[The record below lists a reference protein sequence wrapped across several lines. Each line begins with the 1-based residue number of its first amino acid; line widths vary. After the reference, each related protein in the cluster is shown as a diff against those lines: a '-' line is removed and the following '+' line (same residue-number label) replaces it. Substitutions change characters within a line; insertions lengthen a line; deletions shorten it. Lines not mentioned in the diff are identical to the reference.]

1 LINWLGTATLKIQ
14 QTKTALVNL
23 WLATTITLFSFSA
36 LADNYYVESTFIQN
50 GQTMG
55 PPAFNIFNDSD
66 RTFNVDHNTAINY
79 SVIENKDGSVNVEAV
94 VIETNKRSDS
104 YQLQPIFTIAANGE
118 SNGMLLGKSKAIP
131 FLDWQLSAIKSYTV
145 TFHQLSSNN
154 KNCLSYTNEGETLCF
169 DSTPFMD
176 TAAFLYIRTKA
187 EDPSVLEIKL
197 TDNGANTLR
206 TFTRENINQWMGVTI
221 DGQLV
226 NASVIRSEIGGDI
239 VMPLPKQAAAEE

>member
-1 LINWLGTATLKIQ
+1 MKTQL
-14 QTKTALVNL
+14 TKTGLTRL
-23 WLATTITLFSFSA
+23 CLATTIPLISFTTLANNF
-36 LADNYYVESTFIQN
+36 YVESTFIQN

-55 PPAFNIFNDSD
+55 PPAFNIFNNSD

-79 SVIENKDGSVNVEAV
+79 SVVEKKNGNVNVEVV
-94 VIETNKRSDS
+94 VIETSKRGDS

-145 TFHQLSSNN
+145 TFHQLSSNEQ
-154 KNCLSYTNEGETLCF
+154 NCLNYTNGNETLCF
-169 DSTPFMD
+169 DSTPLLD
-176 TAAFLYIRTKA
+176 TDAFLYIRNKA

-197 TDNGANTLR
+197 TDNGANALG
-206 TFTRENINQWMGVTI
+206 TFTRENIDQWMGVMI

-226 NASVIRSEIGGDI
+226 NASIIRSEMGGDI
-239 VMPLPKQAAAEE
+239 LMPLPKQAAAEE